1 MTDPVR
7 HTASVLRRG
16 LRRRDG
22 ALVAAAS
29 GTGYLAAYLF
39 ALGDLVVRRGVGT
52 GLVVARDPLAAA
64 VRRVGP
70 AAFEAVALVDLYH
83 VRLLFSPGNVLVGGA
98 LAALVGANL
107 ALTYL
112 ALTQP
117 EACGP
122 SATAGIAAAVP
133 ALLSGTACCGP
144 VVLLLFGVQAS
155 GLLLTAFAWL
165 VPVGVV
171 FLLGTLV
178 LVARRVDPAVWD
190 RPAT

>member
-1 MTDPVR
+1 MPDAVR
-7 HTASVLRRG
+7 HAATVLSRA

-22 ALVAAAS
+22 AFVAVAA
-29 GTGYLAAYLF
+29 GLVYLSAYLF
-39 ALGDLVVRRGVGT
+39 ALGDLVLRRGVGT
-52 GLVVARDPLAAA
+52 GLVVARDPVSAAF
-64 VRRVGP
+64 RRVGP

-83 VRLLFSPGNVLVGGA
+83 VRYLFSPGNVLVGGA

-112 ALTQP
+112 ALAQP
-117 EACGP
+117 KACGP
-122 SATAGIAAAVP
+122 SASAGLAAAVP

-165 VPVGVV
+165 VPVGGV
-171 FLLGTLV
+171 LLVATLV
-178 LVARRVDPAVWD
+178 LVARRVDPAAWD
-190 RPAT
+190 RPTA